1 MNRRNFLQTTMGATA
16 ATILGATKVARAA
29 TATPRNLILVYAQG
43 AWDPAFVLDPKPGT
57 TQTDMPAGQMSS
69 YGTDL
74 KVWTDTSRPNVKAFF
89 DAWSG
94 VSAVVNGIAVGSI
107 SHMECRQRM
116 LTGTRSET
124 NPDIAAMAA
133 FEQGWDLP
141 APYLVLGPSAFTGT
155 LASGSTRLGNMN
167 QIVALLD
174 PPAAASGAYA
184 APAFTPNASQEAA
197 IRAYVESRANRVAA
211 MRGQA
216 GRNQKRVADF
226 LESLGRGD
234 LLRQNAS
241 GFGTI
246 GKKLDLAEQRT
257 LAVDMLQ
264 ANLSISVHLDS
275 THSWDSHDRWL
286 QEQTSFNDELYGNLK
301 ALADDLAAR
310 PGRQAGNKMLDETV
324 VMVCSEM
331 GRTPKINGT
340 GKDHWPVTSCLVFG
354 AGIKGGRSLGRSSA
368 GQQAQEIDYA
378 TGAASAQGKLL
389 TTDALLSGV
398 LDSMGIDA
406 SHFFPASTPF
416 TAIKA

>member
-1 MNRRNFLQTTMGATA
+1 MNRRNFLHTTMGATA
-16 ATILGATKVARAA
+16 ATILGATKTARASA
-29 TATPRNLILVYAQG
+29 AAPKNLILVYAQG

-57 TQTDMPAGQMSS
+57 TQTDMPAGTMAN

-74 KVWTDTSRPNVKAFF
+74 SVWTDTSRPNVKAFF
-89 DAWSG
+89 DAWAP

-155 LASGSTRLGNMN
+155 LASGATRLGNMN
-167 QIVALLD
+167 QVVALLD
-174 PPAAASGAYA
+174 PPAAAAGAYA

-197 IRAYVESRANRVAA
+197 IRAYVESRANRVASVRA
-211 MRGQA
+211 QA
-216 GRNQKRVADF
+216 GRNQKRLADF

-246 GKKLDLAEQRT
+246 GRKLGLADQRM
-257 LAVDMLQ
+257 LAVEML
-264 ANLSISVHLDS
+264 AADISISVHLDS
-275 THSWDSHDRWL
+275 TRSWDSHDRW
-286 QEQTSFNDELYGNLK
+286 QVEQTQFNDELYGNLK

-324 VMVCSEM
+324 VLVCSEM

-354 AGIKGGRSLGRSSA
+354 ARINGGRSLGKSTQ
-368 GQQAQEIDYA
+368 GQQAEKIDYA
-378 TGAASAQGKLL
+378 TGAPSASGALL
-389 TTDALLSGV
+389 STDALLAGV
-398 LDSMGIDA
+398 LGTMGID
-406 SHFFPASTPF
+406 STNFFPASTPF
-416 TAIKA
+416 TAIGV